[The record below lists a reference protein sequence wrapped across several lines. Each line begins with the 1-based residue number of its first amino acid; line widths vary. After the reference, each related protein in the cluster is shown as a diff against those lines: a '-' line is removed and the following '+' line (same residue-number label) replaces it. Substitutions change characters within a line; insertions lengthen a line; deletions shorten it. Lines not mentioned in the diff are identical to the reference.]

1 MEGTSHETSTDPAGT
16 QTLLADVGSDLKDN
30 SDDDSLKCK
39 VCNKCYKQKPSV
51 IKHMINIHGIEN
63 LEKKKTCV
71 INVENVLI
79 VTKKLGH
86 HKRETKC
93 SKSSLLF
100 YNKYNKYN

>member
-1 MEGTSHETSTDPAGT
+1 MQQIFAHYQPNLCARGVKNGLKQTQSAGVAKGMEGTSHETSTDPAGT

-63 LEKKKTCV
+63 LEKKYV
-71 INVENVLI
+71 
-79 VTKKLGH
+79 
-86 HKRETKC
+86 
-93 SKSSLLF
+93 
-100 YNKYNKYN
+100 